1 MPLIGDL
8 RLAGRLH
15 GEGSSQAGAAVA
27 SCPALLYSQL
37 ITHNQPSHKGPLLF
51 KPQHLQTPSRRDIKS
66 LVASTR
72 NTAAYNTLRSFEHH
86 QPFKVDDAG
95 KPGSSATLADTQ
107 PPHQLG
113 QVVSASY
120 ARLHRVSTLS
130 GTAVARFQLYT
141 ASNTSLNDP
150 FD

>member
-1 MPLIGDL
+1 MTYGLPDDCTGRGPARRAPLSPD
-8 RLAGRLH
+8 A
-15 GEGSSQAGAAVA
+15 
-27 SCPALLYSQL
+27 PPLLYSQL

-51 KPQHLQTPSRRDIKS
+51 KPQYLQTPSRRDIKS

-72 NTAAYNTLRSFEHH
+72 NTTAYNTLRSFEYH

-95 KPGSSATLADTQ
+95 KPGSSATLADSQ

-113 QVVSASY
+113 QVVSASH